1 MRKIKDFDTEK
12 KIFIGKVL
20 DHIHYKKLHTRI
32 YEEISSHM
40 DDMYEDFSAN
50 CDDEVE
56 VTKKVLEEMGHPHY
70 LGLELK
76 KANRVKLF
84 WARVFK
90 TACIFLTLPIL
101 YSAYVLIAHI
111 GAEVSDYF
119 HAYDIE
125 KMEQRIIEDYND
137 GEPIKL
143 FAEIE
148 HEGYVYRFYIPE
160 KPKDYFTYY
169 YTQSIKIFD
178 ISIKDKFG
186 TRGGGGRE
194 IPETGNSK
202 MFILDSAD
210 WHGDI
215 LHIYYAPSIPKYM
228 KVYFEPIDRSS
239 GFEPY
244 WSDFIEIPQ
253 NATYDNPQYFVID
266 SPAGY
271 NYSLYEEY
279 NENKEPIDYY
289 GNVKING

>member
-1 MRKIKDFDTEK
+1 MREIKDFETEK
-12 KIFIGKVL
+12 KIYIGKVL
-20 DHIHYKKLHTRI
+20 NHIHYKKLHTRI
-32 YEEISSHM
+32 YEEISTHM
-40 DDMYEDFSAN
+40 DDMYEDFSST
-50 CDDEVE
+50 CDDEIE
-56 VTKKVLEEMGHPHY
+56 ITKKVLEEMGHPHY

-84 WARVFK
+84 WARIFK
-90 TACIFLTLPIL
+90 IACVIFTLPLL
-101 YSAYVLIAHI
+101 YLGIVVISHI
-111 GAEVSDYF
+111 GGEFSHYF
-119 HAYDIE
+119 NAHDIE
-125 KMEQRIIEDYND
+125 EIEQYMMEDYND

-148 HEGYVYRFYIPE
+148 HNGFVYRFYISE
-160 KPKDYFTYY
+160 KSKDYFTYY

-186 TRGGGGRE
+186 TYGGGGRE
-194 IPETGNSK
+194 YPETGNSRL
-202 MFILDSAD
+202 FVLDSPD

-228 KVYFEPIDRSS
+228 KVYFEPIDTS
-239 GFEPY
+239 GGLEPY

-271 NYSLYEEY
+271 NYSQYEKF
-279 NENKEPIDYY
+279 NENKDPIDYY
-289 GNVKING
+289 GNVKNK